1 MSIITPGFPEQN
13 TTFNVNKFTL
23 KMIVGEIE
31 IGFTLINQESTN
43 VWNELIAPLDW
54 KNHYTFFILILCR
67 AGEFEKGYCNGQR
80 VLLRTYLY
88 NWEKEYEQYDL
99 IITSHLIPNYEENVN
114 CLNTTNDGF
123 ISCKLWIVGV
133 NLNSVTINAL
143 AIQGIDIDIG
153 QILKIDG
160 TFKHSLTK
168 PESLYSVYTNSDN
181 LGQTLGTFDIY
192 E

>member
-1 MSIITPGFPEQN
+1 MLSYF
-13 TTFNVNKFTL
+13 
-23 KMIVGEIE
+23 
-31 IGFTLINQESTN
+31 
-43 VWNELIAPLDW
+43 
-54 KNHYTFFILILCR
+54 HLCSFCKCGHNR
-67 AGEFEKGYCNGQR
+67 VTAIRKGYCNGQR

-88 NWEKEYEQYDL
+88 NWEKEYEEYNL
-99 IITSHLIPNYEENVN
+99 IITSHLIPNYEENAN
-114 CLNTTNDGF
+114 CRNTTNDGF

-181 LGQTLGTFDIY
+181 LGQTYINTWKGVSKAGTTLVPGILGRTVSLQFSKLFRHNWSVLTTDKEGHISGDYPDI
-192 E
+192 